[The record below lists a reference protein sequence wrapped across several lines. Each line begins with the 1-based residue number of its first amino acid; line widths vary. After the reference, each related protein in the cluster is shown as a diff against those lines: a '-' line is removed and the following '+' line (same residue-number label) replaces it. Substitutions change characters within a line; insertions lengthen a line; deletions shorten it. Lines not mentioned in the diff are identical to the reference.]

1 MTLQDHLASGVTTVC
16 RAWQLTRAD
25 GTVMGFT
32 DHDRDLRFDGVTFR
46 ADAGMS
52 ARALDSSTGLSV
64 DNSEAMGALIDS
76 GLTEDDI
83 LAGLYDGAALVIFE
97 VDWADPSQ
105 RRVAFRGSIG
115 EITRAGGAFRAE
127 LRGLTEPLGQTRGRV
142 FQTGCGAVLG
152 DNACRFDLTKP
163 GFAVDLAVETVRDGQ
178 GFDFAHVPGFED
190 RWFEFGRLR
199 VLDGAAAG
207 QVGIIR
213 SDRLEPGGRR
223 RLQLWQHLG
232 RAPAPG
238 DLLRLEAGC
247 DKRAATCRLK
257 FNNLLNFRGFPHIPR
272 EDWLLAYPRAD
283 GVNDGGRLRG
293 GDDA

>member
-1 MTLQDHLASGVTTVC
+1 MSLQEHLSSGLTTVC

-25 GTVMGFT
+25 GTVLGFT
-32 DHDRDLRFDGVTFR
+32 DHDRDLSFDGVTFR

-76 GLTEDDI
+76 GLTEADI
-83 LAGLYDGAALVIFE
+83 LAGLYDGAALVIWE
-97 VDWADPSQ
+97 VNWADPSQ
-105 RRVAFRGSIG
+105 RRVAFRGTIG
-115 EITRAGGAFRAE
+115 EITRAGGAFQAE

-152 DNACRFDLTKP
+152 DSACGFDLSLP
-163 GFAVDLAVETVRDGQ
+163 GFAVDLPAEVVHAGQ
-178 GFDFAHVPGFED
+178 SFDFADLPGFED

-199 VLDGAAAG
+199 VLEGAAAG
-207 QVGIIR
+207 QVGVIR
-213 SDRLEPGGRR
+213 SDRLAPGGQRS
-223 RLQLWQHLG
+223 LQLWQQLG

-247 DKRAATCRLK
+247 DKRAASCRLK
-257 FNNLLNFRGFPHIPR
+257 FNNLRNFRGFPHIPR
-272 EDWLLAYPRAD
+272 EDWLLAYPRTD

-293 GDDA
+293 GDDT